1 MMEAQVLQLNGMKY
15 AVLPYEVYARMIEIL
30 EDARDIA
37 DAKEIAARIER
48 GEGEYFP
55 SEVVNA
61 ILNGDNKIK
70 VFREYRGMTQETL
83 AEKINKSVA
92 MIRKLESG
100 LSDGSIST
108 IKAISDA
115 LKVDVELLI

>member
-15 AVLPYEVYARMIEIL
+15 AVLPYEVYERMIEIL

-37 DAKEIAARIER
+37 DAKEIAARIEG

-61 ILNGDNKIK
+61 ILNGENKIK
-70 VFREYRGMTQETL
+70 IFREYRGMTQETL
-83 AEKINKSVA
+83 AEKINKSVP
-92 MIRKLESG
+92 MIRKLENGS
-100 LSDGSIST
+100 SDGSIST
-108 IKAISDA
+108 IKAISSA
-115 LKVDVELLI
+115 LNVDVEMLI

>member
-15 AVLPYEVYARMIEIL
+15 AVLPYEVYVRMIEIL

-37 DAKEIAARIER
+37 DAKEIANRIAQ
-48 GEGEYFP
+48 GEGEYYP

-61 ILNGDNKIK
+61 ILGGENKIK
-70 VFREYRGMTQETL
+70 VFREYRGITQETL

-92 MIRKLESG
+92 MVRKLENGS
-100 LSDGSIST
+100 SDGSIST

-115 LKVDVELLI
+115 LKVDVEMLI

>member
-1 MMEAQVLQLNGMKY
+1 MEAQVLQLNGMKY
-15 AVLPYEVYARMIEIL
+15 AVLPYESYAKMIEIL

-55 SEVVNA
+55 SEVINA
-61 ILNGDNKIK
+61 ILDGENKIK
-70 VFREYRGMTQETL
+70 IFREYRGITQEAL

-92 MIRKLESG
+92 MIRKLENGS
-100 LSDGSIST
+100 SDGSIST
-108 IKAISDA
+108 IKAISAA
-115 LKVDVELLI
+115 LKVDVEMLI

>member
-1 MMEAQVLQLNGMKY
+1 MEAQVLQLNGMKY
-15 AVLPYEVYARMIEIL
+15 AVLPYESYAKMIEIL

-61 ILNGDNKIK
+61 ILDGENKIK
-70 VFREYRGMTQETL
+70 IFREYRGITQEAL
-83 AEKINKSVA
+83 AEKINKSVV
-92 MIRKLESG
+92 MIRKLENRS
-100 LSDGSIST
+100 SDGSIST
-108 IKAISDA
+108 IKAISNA
-115 LKVDVELLI
+115 LKVDVEMLI

>member
-1 MMEAQVLQLNGMKY
+1 MEAQVLQLNGMKY
-15 AVLPYEVYARMIEIL
+15 AILPYDAYEKMVEIL

-37 DAKEIAARIER
+37 DAREIASRIAR

-61 ILNGDNKIK
+61 ILNGENKIK
-70 VFREYRGMTQETL
+70 VFREYRGLTQEAL

-92 MIRKLESG
+92 MIRKLENGS
-100 LSDGSIST
+100 SDGSIST

-115 LKVDVELLI
+115 LKVDVEMLI

>member
-30 EDARDIA
+30 EDAQDIA

>member
-15 AVLPYEVYARMIEIL
+15 AVLPYEVYTRMIEIL

-37 DAKEIAARIER
+37 DAKEIANRIAQ
-48 GEGEYFP
+48 GKGEYYP

-61 ILNGDNKIK
+61 ILDGENKIK
-70 VFREYRGMTQETL
+70 VFREYRGITQETL
-83 AEKINKSVA
+83 AKKINKSIA
-92 MIRKLESG
+92 MVRKLENGS
-100 LSDGSIST
+100 SDGSIST

-115 LKVDVELLI
+115 LKVDVEMLI

>member
-1 MMEAQVLQLNGMKY
+1 MK
-15 AVLPYEVYARMIEIL
+15 LDYARISRTLMIEIL

-37 DAKEIAARIER
+37 DAKEIANRIAQ
-48 GEGEYFP
+48 GEGEYYP

-61 ILNGDNKIK
+61 ILDGENKIK
-70 VFREYRGMTQETL
+70 IFREYRGITQEAL

-92 MIRKLESG
+92 MIRKLENGS
-100 LSDGSIST
+100 SDGSIST

-115 LKVDVELLI
+115 LKVDVEMLI

>member
-1 MMEAQVLQLNGMKY
+1 MEAQVLQLNGMKY
-15 AVLPYEVYARMIEIL
+15 AVLPYEVYVKMIEIL

-37 DAKEIAARIER
+37 DAKEVASRIAQ
-48 GEGEYFP
+48 GEGEYYP

-61 ILNGDNKIK
+61 ILNGENKIK
-70 VFREYRGMTQETL
+70 VFREYRGITQEAL

-92 MIRKLESG
+92 MVRKLENGS
-100 LSDGSIST
+100 SDGSIST

-115 LKVDVELLI
+115 LKVDVEVLI

>member
-15 AVLPYEVYARMIEIL
+15 AILPYEAYAKMIEIL
-30 EDARDIA
+30 EDARDIT
-37 DAKEIAARIER
+37 DAKEIVARIER

-61 ILNGDNKIK
+61 ILDGGNKIK
-70 VFREYRGMTQETL
+70 IFREYRGMTQEAL

-92 MIRKLESG
+92 MIRKLENGS
-100 LSDGSIST
+100 SDGSINT
-108 IKAISDA
+108 IKAISNA
-115 LKVDVELLI
+115 LKVDVEMLI

>member
-1 MMEAQVLQLNGMKY
+1 METQVLQLNGIKY
-15 AVLPYEVYARMIEIL
+15 AILPYEAYEKMTGIL

-61 ILNGDNKIK
+61 ILNGENKIK
-70 VFREYRGMTQETL
+70 IFREYRGMTQETL

-108 IKAISDA
+108 IKAISAA

>member
-15 AVLPYEVYARMIEIL
+15 AVLPYEVYERMIEIL

-37 DAKEIAARIER
+37 DAKEIAARIEG

-61 ILNGDNKIK
+61 ILNGENKIK
-70 VFREYRGMTQETL
+70 IFREYRGMTQETL
-83 AEKINKSVA
+83 AEKINKSYILCA
-92 MIRKLESG
+92 EC
-100 LSDGSIST
+100 
-108 IKAISDA
+108 
-115 LKVDVELLI
+115 